1 MLLFFFFF
9 YSSEEP
15 SQMRIVYKNLCSP
28 QGDEGR
34 EERSVY
40 VVGPRNCSGREDKA
54 AHLGE
59 SSTDSH
65 VNAVMLVDRYL
76 DGKRKR

>member
-15 SQMRIVYKNLCSP
+15 SQMHIVYK
-28 QGDEGR
+28 
-34 EERSVY
+34 
-40 VVGPRNCSGREDKA
+40 NCSGREDKA
-54 AHLGE
+54 AHVGE
-59 SSTDSH
+59 SSIDSH

>member
-1 MLLFFFFF
+1 MKGGKRDQFMNVA
-9 YSSEEP
+9 P
-15 SQMRIVYKNLCSP
+15 I
-28 QGDEGR
+28 
-34 EERSVY
+34 
-40 VVGPRNCSGREDKA
+40 NCSGREDKA
-54 AHLGE
+54 ARLGE